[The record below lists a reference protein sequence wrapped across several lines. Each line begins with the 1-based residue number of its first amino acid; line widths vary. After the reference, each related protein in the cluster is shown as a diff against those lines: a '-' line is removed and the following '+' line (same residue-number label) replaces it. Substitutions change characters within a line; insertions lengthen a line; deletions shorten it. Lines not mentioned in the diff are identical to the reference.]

1 MVTGFLLDTDIV
13 ITALKGKLQIGELV
27 YLGKQAATT
36 ALSVITVFEIWEG
49 IQGSKKIAI
58 EDGEQQFNQ
67 FIEEYVEQLIPV
79 DLEIAKCAGKVR
91 AGLRQKGEIITDT
104 DILIAATCIVNGLTL
119 VTKNKRHFGR
129 IKDLS
134 IF

>member
-79 DLEIAKCAGKVR
+79 DLEIEERLEK
-91 AGLRQKGEIITDT
+91 
-104 DILIAATCIVNGLTL
+104 
-119 VTKNKRHFGR
+119 
-129 IKDLS
+129 
-134 IF
+134 

>member
-134 IF
+134 TF